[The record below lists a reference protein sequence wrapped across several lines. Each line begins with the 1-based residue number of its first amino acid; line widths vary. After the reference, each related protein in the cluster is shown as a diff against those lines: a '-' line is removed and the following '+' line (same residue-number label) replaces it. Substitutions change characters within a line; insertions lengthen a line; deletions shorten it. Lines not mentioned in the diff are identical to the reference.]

1 MVTAIV
7 LIEAKR
13 KMINETA
20 QALVDL
26 DGVSEVYSV
35 GGEYD
40 LVAIIRVGTN
50 KQMAD
55 LVTGSMLKLE
65 GILKTVT
72 LIAFRTYSQH
82 DLEAMF
88 SIGLER

>member
-1 MVTAIV
+1 MVTGIV
-7 LIEAKR
+7 LINGKR
-13 KMINETA
+13 HVVNETA

-26 DGVSEVYSV
+26 DGVTEVYSV

-50 KQMAD
+50 EQMAD
-55 LVTGSMLKLE
+55 LVTGSMLKLD
-65 GILKTVT
+65 GIVKTVT
-72 LIAFRTYSQH
+72 MIAFQTYSQH

-88 SIGLER
+88 SIGIEQ

>member
-7 LIEAKR
+7 LVNAR
-13 KMINETA
+13 RQMVNETA

-26 DGVSEVYSV
+26 HGVTEVYSV

-50 KQMAD
+50 EQMAD
-55 LVTGSMLKLE
+55 LVTGSMLKLD
-65 GILKTVT
+65 GIIKTVT
-72 LIAFRTYSQH
+72 LIAFRTHSQH

-88 SIGLER
+88 SIGLEK

>member
-7 LIEAKR
+7 LIKAKR
-13 KMINETA
+13 HMINETA

-26 DGVSEVYSV
+26 DGVTEVYSV

-50 KQMAD
+50 EQMAD
-55 LVTGSMLKLE
+55 LVTGSMLKLD
-65 GILKTVT
+65 GIMKTVT

-88 SIGLER
+88 SIGLEK